1 MDGEIVFSQ
10 PYAEPY
16 TEQHAVPRHAEPRH
30 ARHAAHAQAA
40 DADPEEQLWSF
51 VSAAGNA
58 DAVVFDTET
67 TGVGDAARIIE
78 IGALLIRDHE
88 PIFEYDQLIEP
99 HEELSAGV
107 TGLTGITS
115 ADLADQPD
123 AGFVIPPF
131 LTSIRPLLLIGHN
144 VSFDIRMLN
153 VEASLLGCRSVTND
167 YRDTLALSRR
177 MFPNAPCRSLQ
188 EVMRLVGIDETEEH
202 RAVSDARHT
211 WRCWQ
216 RLNQME
222 RPTILSDEQ
231 AEESRRRNTALRRRR
246 TVDFMR
252 SSYLSSRDTT
262 PVNTR
267 PEGEAIEDFTCG
279 VTVSGDTRHQDE
291 LSRYGYD
298 AWLWVTVTHGVID
311 SGRNAGHPTLCVS
324 LDGEE
329 IGHIPALQEERHRGQ
344 VPPEGAVMMAHIPN
358 SKNDKENG
366 VYRLRLQMPAEN
378 DD

>member
-1 MDGEIVFSQ
+1 MDGDIVYSQ
-10 PYAEPY
+10 PYGEPHA
-16 TEQHAVPRHAEPRH
+16 EQHGEPHAEPRH

-40 DADPEEQLWSF
+40 DVDPVEQLWSF

-58 DAVVFDTET
+58 DAIVFDTET
-67 TGVGDAARIIE
+67 TGMGDAARIIE

-99 HEELSAGV
+99 HEKLSAGV
-107 TGLTGITS
+107 TGLTGITP

-131 LTSIRPLLLIGHN
+131 LTAIRPLLLIGHN

-231 AEESRRRNTALRRRR
+231 VEESRRRNTALRRRR

-252 SSYLSSRDTT
+252 SSYLSNRDTT
-262 PVNTR
+262 PVNAR
-267 PEGEAIEDFTCG
+267 PEGESIEDFTCG
-279 VTVSGDTRHQDE
+279 VTISGDTKPQDE
-291 LSRYGYD
+291 LSHYGYD
-298 AWLWVTVTHGVID
+298 AWLWVTVSHGVID

-324 LDGEE
+324 LDGQE

-344 VPPEGAVMMAHIPN
+344 VPPEGAVMLAHIPN

-378 DD
+378 DE